1 MATLRA
7 EGRVGELGEAA
18 GRGEGEVVVLVL
30 VVVVVVVE
38 EEFRGGDEGVSTCN

>member
-7 EGRVGELGEAA
+7 DGRVGELGEAA

-30 VVVVVVVE
+30 VVVVVVE